1 MLKTIR
7 LTILAILSLILFTT
21 QSFAQTDK
29 KAVYSSNSNE
39 KGKIALTFDDGPHP
53 KNTEKILDILDRY
66 NVKATFFIVGVNA
79 KNYPNTLKQV
89 AERGHE
95 IGNHT
100 YSHIILKDK
109 SKNTVNSELLSAEK
123 EIEQVTGGRTNLLR
137 PPCGIYDGNTV
148 SFAIENGYKVVLW
161 NIDTHDWAHS
171 SVESIVNSIEKNVK
185 GGDIVLFHDYVSG
198 KNNTKEALEI
208 IIPKLKKQGYEFVTV
223 SELLQNV

>member
-1 MLKTIR
+1 MLETIKFG
-7 LTILAILSLILFTT
+7 ISAILSVILLTV
-21 QSFAQTDK
+21 QVFAQTDK

-39 KGKIALTFDDGPHP
+39 KKKIALTFDDGPHP
-53 KNTEKILDILDRY
+53 KNTEKILDILDKY
-66 NVKATFFIVGVNA
+66 DVSATFFIVGVNA
-79 KNYPNTLKQV
+79 KNYPDTLKQV
-89 AERGHE
+89 AKRGHE

-109 SKNTVNSELLSAEK
+109 SKDTVNNELLSAEK
-123 EIEQVTGGRTNLLR
+123 EIEQITGGKTNLLR
-137 PPCGIYDGNTV
+137 PPCGIYDNNTV
-148 SFAIENGYKVVLW
+148 NFAVENGYKVVLW